1 MLLTKRAIVV
11 LLKATVVTW
20 DRVRELAYQILI
32 SLKLPWVG
40 FENVSDMIPIVEM
53 ALTLCGSPRRR
64 EYEAGAQILHMMY
77 DRHVRVMGW
86 SLLENH
92 MTKYTSL
99 KNRTTMN
106 QKSNTSFIFFHRL
119 CDILI
124 TRLQYQSKHILR
136 KTTNNYKG
144 DDASSLSSTTNS
156 SFHGVHGL
164 HGHGLLLMYRRSL
177 NTIIKKDVI
186 KTSIN
191 DFQKLFSKLLHH
203 VKIALNIA
211 LTVVAEDTTNDD
223 DEESKEGNKEGNK
236 GENERTNRDTF
247 GDSKNEYR
255 AKGVIT
261 TGGNT
266 AAPPKVDCRG
276 HFLFDD
282 EDKNDDQDIVVSSW
296 LLVARPKIARSI
308 SDTILRGSVLGS
320 PESLDLSA

>member
-1 MLLTKRAIVV
+1 MSGDGTSGDGSIGSTSNTSSKNDSSNNNSSNNDGSEERATKTNVNCENSNPISMLLTKRAIVV

-164 HGHGLLLMYRRSL
+164 HGHGLTIQQHSL
-177 NTIIKKDVI
+177 
-186 KTSIN
+186 
-191 DFQKLFSKLLHH
+191 
-203 VKIALNIA
+203 VK
-211 LTVVAEDTTNDD
+211 
-223 DEESKEGNKEGNK
+223 
-236 GENERTNRDTF
+236 
-247 GDSKNEYR
+247 
-255 AKGVIT
+255 
-261 TGGNT
+261 
-266 AAPPKVDCRG
+266 
-276 HFLFDD
+276 
-282 EDKNDDQDIVVSSW
+282 
-296 LLVARPKIARSI
+296 
-308 SDTILRGSVLGS
+308 
-320 PESLDLSA
+320 